1 MQSSFRRDLRVTPFG
16 AVGSKSRRGR
26 GRWVCL
32 WVGGDKV
39 KRERDRER
47 ERERSTW
54 SAASSIAINDFVES
68 DR

>member
-1 MQSSFRRDLRVTPFG
+1 MRVTPFG

-39 KRERDRER
+39 KRETETERESDRER